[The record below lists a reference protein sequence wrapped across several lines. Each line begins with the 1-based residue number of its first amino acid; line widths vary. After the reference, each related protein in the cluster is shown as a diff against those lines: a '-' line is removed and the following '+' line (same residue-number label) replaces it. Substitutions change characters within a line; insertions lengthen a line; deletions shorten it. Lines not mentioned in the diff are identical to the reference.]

1 MKPAKWGLAAAVSC
15 AMGMSA
21 CSPSPEAKAGAAQ
34 ADDGWTQPPTIANAR
49 LAGATLIIDGV
60 AEPGARVV
68 LRGDAGA
75 AYAVTADEAGAFQIR
90 IIATPDT
97 VLLRPETQIGQDAA
111 ASPEFLLLIQ
121 GGKGPMAV
129 LRPGQSTRRLDPAP
143 PLGAVD
149 SDGGQVLASGSI
161 SAPGPISAGGRTS
174 TVSPDGQG
182 RWSLLLE
189 PAQAGAIQVGGRA
202 FAWPGADLGADVTAA
217 PQVTRAGAGWLVRWS
232 ASPGSRQSTWL
243 PDR

>member
-1 MKPAKWGLAAAVSC
+1 MKPAKWVLATTVSL
-15 AMGMSA
+15 AMGA
-21 CSPSPEAKAGAAQ
+21 GGCSPSPEAKAGAAQ

-90 IIATPDT
+90 MIASPQT

-111 ASPEFLLLIQ
+111 ASPERLLLVE

-143 PLGAVD
+143 PLGAID
-149 SDGGQVLASGSI
+149 SDGGQVLASGAI
-161 SAPGPISAGGRTS
+161 DGPQTISAGGRTS
-174 TVSPDGQG
+174 TISPDGEG
-182 RWSLLLE
+182 RWSLLLD
-189 PAQAGAIQVGGRA
+189 PSQAAAITVGGRT
-202 FAWPGADLGADVTAA
+202 FAWPGSSASGGPTAS
-217 PQVTRAGAGWLVRWS
+217 PEVTRAGAGWRVRWS
-232 ASPGSRQSTWL
+232 ASQGSLQSTWL